1 MKTAVQLQG
10 HEIAWDVQGPQEINK
25 DLLTERTIKERND
38 IIRSTPINLQ
48 EKETMML
55 YFSYHFLLF
64 IQNWNL
70 MSTALE
76 EYFLMSVLT
85 NNHSPLI

>member
-1 MKTAVQLQG
+1 MQLQG

-25 DLLTERTIKERND
+25 DLLIERTIKEWND
-38 IIRSTPINLQ
+38 IICCTPINLQ
-48 EKETMML
+48 EKKTTML

-76 EYFLMSVLT
+76 EYSLMSVLT
-85 NNHSPLI
+85 INHSPLI